1 MRPLGLPGQ
10 SRTRN
15 LDGVLGTPSS
25 IGRHRLWVAPLRW
38 RPIHIR
44 KVAAT
49 TAPKHG
55 ISRVA
60 RPAIGAFDYLAADGS
75 RIADPAEL
83 DRIRRLAIPPAW
95 TDVWISDQP
104 EARLQATGRDRR
116 GRKQYRYHPAFRR
129 ARESVKFES
138 LLEFGAVLPKL
149 RRTVDRDLRRR
160 DLPREK
166 VLATTVAIL
175 EATRI
180 RIGNR
185 KYAEANHSY
194 GLTTLRPQQV
204 VVEGSTVRF
213 VFRGKSGR
221 RHRLELH
228 DRRLARV
235 VGRCRA
241 APGRELFQYETA
253 AGEWV
258 AIRSDDINA
267 YLRSITGRDVTA
279 KTIRT
284 WAASV
289 LALRALQ
296 AAAPAEA
303 ASPRSVLGQAIKTVA
318 AALGNTPPVTRASY
332 IHPEVIDWY
341 LDGGS
346 EAGADLTPSPRGSR
360 WLSADERRLIA
371 LLENGRPGRPGRTS
385 ELSRPRKHRRKAV
398 TSS

>member
-1 MRPLGLPGQ
+1 R
-10 SRTRN
+10 
-15 LDGVLGTPSS
+15 
-25 IGRHRLWVAPLRW
+25 
-38 RPIHIR
+38 
-44 KVAAT
+44 
-49 TAPKHG
+49 
-55 ISRVA
+55 
-60 RPAIGAFDYLAADGS
+60 
-75 RIADPAEL
+75 
-83 DRIRRLAIPPAW
+83 
-95 TDVWISDQP
+95 
-104 EARLQATGRDRR
+104 
-116 GRKQYRYHPAFRR
+116 
-129 ARESVKFES
+129 
-138 LLEFGAVLPKL
+138 L

-204 VVEGSTVRF
+204 VVEGSMVRF

-241 APGRELFQYETA
+241 APGRELFQYATP

-258 AIRSDDINA
+258 AIQSDDVNT
-267 YLRSITGRDVTA
+267 YLRDVTGRDITA

-289 LALRALQ
+289 LALRALR
-296 AAAPAEA
+296 AGDPAQT

-318 AALGNTPPVTRASY
+318 GALGNTPPVTRASY
-332 IHPEVIDWY
+332 IHPDVIDWF

-346 EAGADLTPSPRGSR
+346 EAGPDLSRSPRGSR

-371 LLENGRPGRPGRTS
+371 LLEQARPSHSGRAS
-385 ELSRPRKHRRKAV
+385 ELSQARKGRSKAV
-398 TSS
+398 TRP

>member
-1 MRPLGLPGQ
+1 
-10 SRTRN
+10 
-15 LDGVLGTPSS
+15 VC
-25 IGRHRLWVAPLRW
+25 
-38 RPIHIR
+38 
-44 KVAAT
+44 
-49 TAPKHG
+49 
-55 ISRVA
+55 
-60 RPAIGAFDYLAADGS
+60 ADGS
-75 RIADPAEL
+75 RIKDEAEL
-83 DRIRRLAIPPAW
+83 DRIRSLAIPPAW
-95 TDVWISDQP
+95 TDVWISEQP
-104 EARLQATGRDRR
+104 GARVQATGRDSR

-138 LLEFGAVLPKL
+138 LLEFGRVLPKL

-204 VVEGSTVRF
+204 VIEGSTVRF

-228 DRRLARV
+228 DRRLASV

-241 APGRELFQYETA
+241 APGRELFQYATP

-258 AIRSDDINA
+258 AIQSDDVNA
-267 YLRSITGRDVTA
+267 YLRAVTGQDITA

-289 LALRALQ
+289 LALRALR
-296 AAAPAEA
+296 AGKAETTG
-303 ASPRSVLGQAIKTVA
+303 PRSVLGQAIRSVA
-318 AALGNTPPVTRASY
+318 AALGNTAPVTRASY

-346 EAGADLTPSPRGSR
+346 DSGPDLSSPRGSR

-371 LLENGRPGRPGRTS
+371 LLEPSPHPRPGRRQARTQPRAQPRPQQRKTGSAQPRPAYPGVRS
-385 ELSRPRKHRRKAV
+385 GD
-398 TSS
+398 